1 MVLYEGKFGKVLCGT
16 SKDLEFKNTYNSF
29 LPTAVTKVSC
39 TLEARTMRAAVK
51 SATMLN
57 SKKVEK
63 SFMDYLQV
71 DDIGVDC
78 NPRCGGCRC
87 GQCAIGAKSMSLQQ
101 ERDYQKFCDNLSYN
115 KDGTAEDPGPYWE
128 TSLPWVK
135 DRHDMADNKAA
146 VLAVMNCTKRKLKK
160 DFLWEQVY
168 EQQLQDL
175 ITNGYAR
182 EVPEVEL
189 ENWIK
194 GGGKVYF
201 MAHQMAPNP
210 QSKTTPVRV
219 VFNNALKYRG
229 DSMNLNLDLGPDIL
243 TNLQGLLLR
252 FRNDRVGASG
262 DIKKMFYMVRMK
274 TEDSFMQLF
283 IWRWKGEEKIRSYS
297 MVRLVMGNK
306 PSVPIS
312 GVAMSETA
320 KLEDFEQRYPIAYQA
335 LTNKAYVD
343 NIFHTGPTLEKV
355 LSDIEEI
362 EFVASRGGFK
372 FKDWVISGQ
381 DIPQQ
386 IISVSLPNQ
395 IAEDEERALGVNWDP
410 KSDSL
415 SIKVDVSKPP
425 KREKK
430 RNKFTVAVTSLDTVE
445 VRPVLTLL
453 AALSIHAKCYDPL
466 GFVFPC
472 KMIGNLLLRRSIQV
486 LKNEVKGPIPW
497 DTEIIGSLA
506 DDWLSY
512 FSQLVALRSIKFPR
526 SFKPP
531 GVNESYKPD
540 LITFSDGNPDSFGAN
555 AYVRWLKQDGSY
567 EVRLLMSKAKLA
579 AILQKGETVRN
590 ELNGATLQS
599 RLKVWIQKHA
609 GVWKSFSFCRF

>member
-283 IWRWKGEEKIRSYS
+283 IWRWKGEEKIRTYS